1 MNSISS
7 TAAENTNLSQ
17 VYSSNNYLSP
27 LESLKDAPHTF
38 RYLKVSDIQKI
49 GMTEKRIY
57 ADAVQNLPIPC
68 VDVFLFNPSSKSYL
82 LVLRKDPPAKNF
94 WWPPGGRVYKGE
106 TLAECAK
113 RKCRE
118 ELGLKPTDVTAI
130 KNLGV
135 VETFFPD
142 SAWNTQTHTIN
153 TLYLVRLNSEVV
165 PNIDKTCQ
173 NYKWASID
181 TIPYCEDPYV
191 KNIHTLATRALKDY
205 SLQEKS
211 KFSFFNR
218 IFLYLRNLIIL

>member
-7 TAAENTNLSQ
+7 SAVESTNLSQ
-17 VYSSNNYLSP
+17 IYSSNNYLSP
-27 LESLKDAPHTF
+27 LESLKDAAHTF
-38 RYLKVSDIQKI
+38 RYLKASDIQKI

-57 ADAVQNLPIPC
+57 AEAVQNLPIPC
-68 VDVFLFNPSSKSYL
+68 VDVFLFNPASKSYL

-113 RKCRE
+113 RKCLE
-118 ELGLKPTDVTAI
+118 ELGLKPSDVMAI

-165 PNIDKTCQ
+165 PNLDNTCQ
-173 NYKWASID
+173 NYKWVPID
-181 TIPYCEDPYV
+181 TIPECEDPYV
-191 KNIHTLATRALKDY
+191 KNIYNLATAALKEDA
-205 SLQEKS
+205 L
-211 KFSFFNR
+211 
-218 IFLYLRNLIIL
+218 